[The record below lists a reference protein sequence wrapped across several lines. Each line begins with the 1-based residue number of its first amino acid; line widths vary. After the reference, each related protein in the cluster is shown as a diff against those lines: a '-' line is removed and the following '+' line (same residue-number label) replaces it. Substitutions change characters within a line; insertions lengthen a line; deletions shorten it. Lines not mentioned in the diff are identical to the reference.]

1 MRNLML
7 RFLVVFS
14 MALPFSFPVAAH
26 AMEVQLMASA
36 EVSEGKV
43 GLVDVTRISGASR
56 RVRDMLEDINLGP
69 DSTGSKVMQ
78 ISRNE
83 IAESIRDAGIGDV
96 KITGASE
103 IKLRKSVRVLSQ
115 DEMVS
120 AVRSFLKTR
129 LISRKGDVEIK
140 LISVPLG
147 KVLLPRGGDIRLDV
161 MVPANT
167 RFVGRTP
174 LILRVVRGASEI
186 RRIWVTAEI
195 AVYSQVPVARR
206 PIRAQELLQKADFE
220 IRRRDMASL
229 PVDVVMNIENI
240 IGAVAVRSLSPG
252 DIARKSDV
260 RLPFLV
266 KRGHLV
272 RVRARR
278 GKLLISAIGK
288 SLDAG
293 RRGDVVRVINIDSN
307 KPIQARVIE
316 NSSVEVLF

>member
-1 MRNLML
+1 
-7 RFLVVFS
+7 
-14 MALPFSFPVAAH
+14 
-26 AMEVQLMASA
+26 
-36 EVSEGKV
+36 
-43 GLVDVTRISGASR
+43 
-56 RVRDMLEDINLGP
+56 
-69 DSTGSKVMQ
+69 
-78 ISRNE
+78 
-83 IAESIRDAGIGDV
+83 
-96 KITGASE
+96 
-103 IKLRKSVRVLSQ
+103 
-115 DEMVS
+115 
-120 AVRSFLKTR
+120 
-129 LISRKGDVEIK
+129 
-140 LISVPLG
+140 
-147 KVLLPRGGDIRLDV
+147 
-161 MVPANT
+161 
-167 RFVGRTP
+167 
-174 LILRVVRGASEI
+174 VVRGASEI